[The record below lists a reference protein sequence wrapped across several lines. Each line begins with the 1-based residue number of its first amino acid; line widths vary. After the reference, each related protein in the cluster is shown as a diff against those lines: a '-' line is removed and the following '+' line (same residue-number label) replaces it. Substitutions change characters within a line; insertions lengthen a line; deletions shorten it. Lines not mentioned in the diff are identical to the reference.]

1 MGACRTSLTE
11 HPEPKGGQAL
21 PRANP
26 GRPHDLQVHTEPT
39 SEGIAKDATDPPG
52 PGERQLRKKI
62 HFPRPSNSPILFLLR
77 FSLLRSS
84 EEHISHA
91 YHLLTTR
98 LREEH
103 AEVRFSAFQI
113 VQELFSRSHPFRT
126 LIISNFQE
134 FLELTVGIDHEQPLP
149 PPKEVAQKLR
159 KAAIKSVQ
167 EWHEKYG
174 EAYKKLALGYHFLKR
189 NKKVDFQDVHARTVA
204 ERRREEEK
212 QKRLDNIYKEKAKRA
227 EKEME
232 EMSQEVADTLTEMEN
247 CFQLLMPDPFNFT
260 VNDTE
265 LEPNKK
271 MTANED
277 RPASPLPSWVEVNQ
291 SCFGCVDDE
300 QPCCSKDVLSVSQC
314 VSTDKTKELD
324 EKQEKPE
331 QKELDGGTCSEFQSG
346 TPLSDE
352 DYQTF
357 VRNHGLISHKY
368 TLDLEISTDIKVHEN
383 EDNTA
388 IINNVMDAHKLLRNK
403 FWPSVQSWIQLF
415 TRAGISDDRL
425 RCAIDLKNKLET
437 AMKKYK
443 EMNISFK
450 ARKREEM
457 KASDDD
463 DDEDEDEF
471 VEVPE
476 KEGYEPHIPDHLRK
490 EYGLEPQSPP
500 KAPVGKTSVGPAPQS
515 SRAQLKGNEDELDP
529 TCAAATLKLIR
540 DKLPKLPP
548 PHASGPAT
556 TEPAAS
562 EEPDSKRRKLEEER
576 AKAPL
581 MPFGL
586 DLHYWGQD
594 QPSAGKILKF
604 ASEHRFWAPREV
616 EEEVENKEITEMLK
630 TRYITFAGK
639 FEPVKH
645 KCRAPM
651 PDGSLCERQDRIKCP
666 FHGKIIPRDESGI
679 PVNAE
684 DRAREEKMRF
694 EKQAAQPEWRDP
706 EFMREVEAATGVD
719 LGSSKNNEKGGKK
732 KGKKKKYPN
741 LTDLKQQ
748 ANTSRSRL
756 EKKVFNK
763 GAMKRVVKAMNR
775 VDQRKHEKFA
785 NQFNYAL
792 N

>member
-1 MGACRTSLTE
+1 PRRL
-11 HPEPKGGQAL
+11 P
-21 PRANP
+21 PRA
-26 GRPHDLQVHTEPT
+26 
-39 SEGIAKDATDPPG
+39 
-52 PGERQLRKKI
+52 
-62 HFPRPSNSPILFLLR
+62 ILG
-77 FSLLRSS
+77 SS
-84 EEHISHA
+84 DEHISHA
-91 YHLLTTR
+91 YHLLMTR
-98 LREEH
+98 LNEDH
-103 AEVRFSAFQI
+103 AEMRFSAFQI
-113 VQELFSRSHPFRT
+113 MQELFTRSHQFRT

-149 PPKEVAQKLR
+149 PPKDVAQKLR

-167 EWHEKYG
+167 DWHEKYG
-174 EAYKKLALGYHFLKR
+174 EAYKKLSLGYHFLKQ

-212 QKRLDNIYKEKAKRA
+212 QKRLDNIYKEKAKKA

-232 EMSQEVADTLTEMEN
+232 EMSQEIANTLTEMEN
-247 CFQLLMPDPFNFT
+247 CFRLLMPDPFDFT
-260 VNDTE
+260 ANDTE
-265 LEPNKK
+265 LEPNKQ
-271 MTANED
+271 MSANED
-277 RPASPLPSWVEVNQ
+277 RPASPLSSRMEVNQ
-291 SCFGCVDDE
+291 SCFGCMDDE
-300 QPCCSKDVLSVSQC
+300 QPCCSKDVLPVSQC
-314 VSTDKTKELD
+314 
-324 EKQEKPE
+324 
-331 QKELDGGTCSEFQSG
+331 QKELDGRSCSEAQSNV
-346 TPLSDE
+346 PALNDD

-368 TLDLEISTDIKVHEN
+368 TLDLEISTEIKVHEN

-415 TRAGISDDRL
+415 TRAGIDDDRL

-443 EMNISFK
+443 EVNISFK
-450 ARKREEM
+450 AKQSKVM
-457 KASDDD
+457 KALDDD
-463 DDEDEDEF
+463 EDEDEDEF

-490 EYGLEPQSPP
+490 EYGEFTSMGT
-500 KAPVGKTSVGPAPQS
+500 APLS

-548 PHASGPAT
+548 PHARLSL
-556 TEPAAS
+556 
-562 EEPDSKRRKLEEER
+562 RKLEEER

-604 ASEHRFWAPREV
+604 TSEHRFWAPSEV

-645 KCRAPM
+645 KCRAPK

-679 PVNAE
+679 PINAE

-719 LGSSKNNEKGGKK
+719 LGSSKNNGKGGKK

-748 ANTSRSRL
+748 ADTSRSRL

>member
-1 MGACRTSLTE
+1 MEQRLAELVEELTTSG
-11 HPEPKGGQAL
+11 EPQL
-21 PRANP
+21 EP
-26 GRPHDLQVHTEPT
+26 GRMKEL
-39 SEGIAKDATDPPG
+39 
-52 PGERQLRKKI
+52 KKI
-62 HFPRPSNSPILFLLR
+62 CK
-77 FSLLRSS
+77 SS

-91 YHLLTTR
+91 YHLLLTR

-103 AEVRFSAFQI
+103 AEMRFSAFQV
-113 VQELFSRSHPFRT
+113 VQELFARSHHFRT
-126 LIISNFQE
+126 LLISNFQE

-159 KAAIKSVQ
+159 KAAIKAVQ
-167 EWHEKYG
+167 DWHEKYG
-174 EAYKKLALGYHFLKR
+174 EAYKQLSLGYHFLKQ

-212 QKRLDNIYKEKAKRA
+212 QKRLENIYKEKVKRT

-232 EMSQEVADTLTEMEN
+232 
-247 CFQLLMPDPFNFT
+247 
-260 VNDTE
+260 
-265 LEPNKK
+265 
-271 MTANED
+271 
-277 RPASPLPSWVEVNQ
+277 
-291 SCFGCVDDE
+291 
-300 QPCCSKDVLSVSQC
+300 
-314 VSTDKTKELD
+314 
-324 EKQEKPE
+324 
-331 QKELDGGTCSEFQSG
+331 
-346 TPLSDE
+346 
-352 DYQTF
+352 
-357 VRNHGLISHKY
+357 
-368 TLDLEISTDIKVHEN
+368 DIKVQEN

-388 IINNVMDAHKLLRNK
+388 IINSVMDAHKLLRNK
-403 FWPSVQSWIQLF
+403 FWPSVQSWIQLL
-415 TRAGISDDRL
+415 TRAGVNDDRL
-425 RCAIDLKNKLET
+425 RRAIELKNKMET
-437 AMKKYK
+437 AMRKYK
-443 EMNISFK
+443 EMDISFK
-450 ARKREEM
+450 ARKRKVM
-457 KASDDD
+457 KASDD

-500 KAPVGKTSVGPAPQS
+500 KAPVAKASTGAALQS
-515 SRAQLKGNEDELDP
+515 SHTRLKGNEDELDP
-529 TCAAATLKLIR
+529 TCAAATLKLLR
-540 DKLPKLPP
+540 DKLPKLPS
-548 PHASGPAT
+548 PHASESAT
-556 TEPAAS
+556 S
-562 EEPDSKRRKLEEER
+562 ETSNLEDPDSKRRKLEER

-586 DLHYWGQD
+586 DLHYWGED

-604 ASEHRFWAPREV
+604 TSEHRFWAPSEV

-651 PDGSLCERQDRIKCP
+651 PDGTLCERQDRIKCP
-666 FHGKIIPRDESGI
+666 FHGKIIPRDDSGI

-684 DRAREEKMRF
+684 DRAREEKMKF

-706 EFMREVEAATGVD
+706 MREIEAATGLD
-719 LGSSKNNEKGGKK
+719 LGSSKSNGKGQKK
-732 KGKKKKYPN
+732 KGKKQKYPN

-763 GAMKRVVKAMNR
+763 GAMKRVMKAMNR

>member
-1 MGACRTSLTE
+1 MAQRLAELVEELTTAG
-11 HPEPKGGQAL
+11 EPQL
-21 PRANP
+21 EP
-26 GRPHDLQVHTEPT
+26 GRLKE
-39 SEGIAKDATDPPG
+39 
-52 PGERQLRKKI
+52 LKKI
-62 HFPRPSNSPILFLLR
+62 CK
-77 FSLLRSS
+77 SS
-84 EEHISHA
+84 DDHIGHA
-91 YHLLTTR
+91 YHLLLTR
-98 LREEH
+98 LREPH
-103 AEVRFSAFQI
+103 AQVRLSAFQA
-113 VQELFSRSHPFRT
+113 VQELFARSHRFRT
-126 LIISNFQE
+126 LLVADFQE
-134 FLELTVGIDHEQPLP
+134 FLELAVGTEHRQPLP
-149 PPKEVAQKLR
+149 PPAEVAQKLR
-159 KAAIKSVQ
+159 KAAVRCVQ
-167 EWHEKYG
+167 DWHDKYG
-174 EAYKKLALGYHFLKR
+174 EAYKKLALGYHYLR
-189 NKKVDFQDVHARTVA
+189 QNKKVDFQDVRARTVA
-204 ERRREEEK
+204 ERQREEEK

-227 EKEME
+227 EKEMA
-232 EMSQEVADTLTEMEN
+232 EMSQEIAETLTEMEN
-247 CFQLLMPDPFNFT
+247 CFRLLMPDPFEFT
-260 VNDTE
+260 VNDTT
-265 LEPNKK
+265 LEPHKE

-277 RPASPLPSWVEVNQ
+277 SPAPSLSSQTEVTQ
-291 SCFGCVDDE
+291 SYVGCLDDE
-300 QPCCSKDVLSVSQC
+300 QPCCSKDILSASQG
-314 VSTDKTKELD
+314 VRTEKNEELGD
-324 EKQEKPE
+324 KQETPE
-331 QKELDGGTCSEFQSG
+331 QKELDGGTSSAAESG
-346 TPLSDE
+346 VLALHDD
-352 DYQTF
+352 DYETF

-368 TLDLEISTDIKVHEN
+368 TLDLEISTDLKVHEN

-388 IINNVMDAHKLLRNK
+388 VINNVVDAHKLLRNK
-403 FWPSVQSWIQLF
+403 FLPSVQSWIQLF
-415 TRAGISDDRL
+415 TRAGINDDRL

-437 AMKKYK
+437 ALKKYK
-443 EMNISFK
+443 EMNICFK
-450 ARKREEM
+450 ERNVCLFRIISVSSRGSAYCM
-457 KASDDD
+457 LDIFLYTTFIQSQPSSQSV
-463 DDEDEDEF
+463 F
-471 VEVPE
+471 P
-476 KEGYEPHIPDHLRK
+476 
-490 EYGLEPQSPP
+490 GLEPQSPP
-500 KAPVGKTSVGPAPQS
+500 KAPARKTPAGPAPAS
-515 SRAQLKGNEDELDP
+515 SGAQLKGNEDELDP

-540 DKLPKLPP
+540 DKLPKLTPP
-548 PHASGPAT
+548 DASESAS

-604 ASEHRFWAPREV
+604 TSEHRFWAPSEV
-616 EEEVENKEITEMLK
+616 EEEVENNEIAEMLK

-666 FHGKIIPRDESGI
+666 FHGKIIPRDDLGI

-719 LGSSKNNEKGGKK
+719 LGSSKNDGKGGKK
-732 KGKKKKYPN
+732 KGKRKKYPN

-763 GAMKRVVKAMNR
+763 GAVKRVVKAMNQM
-775 VDQRKHEKFA
+775 DQRKHEKFA

>member
-1 MGACRTSLTE
+1 MDQRLAELVEELTTSG
-11 HPEPKGGQAL
+11 EPQL
-21 PRANP
+21 EP
-26 GRPHDLQVHTEPT
+26 GRMKEL
-39 SEGIAKDATDPPG
+39 
-52 PGERQLRKKI
+52 KKI
-62 HFPRPSNSPILFLLR
+62 CK
-77 FSLLRSS
+77 SS
-84 EEHISHA
+84 EEHLSHA
-91 YHLLTTR
+91 YHLLRTR
-98 LREEH
+98 LSEEH
-103 AEVRFSAFQI
+103 AEMRFSAFQV
-113 VQELFSRSHPFRT
+113 VQELFSRSHRFRT
-126 LIISNFQE
+126 LLIANFQE

-149 PPKEVAQKLR
+149 PPREVAQKLR
-159 KAAIKSVQ
+159 KAAIGAVRD
-167 EWHEKYG
+167 WHQQYG
-174 EAYKKLALGYHFLKR
+174 EAYKQLALGYQYLRR
-189 NKKVDFQDVHARTVA
+189 NKKVDFQDVHARTMA

-212 QKRLDNIYKEKAKRA
+212 QKRLDNVYKEKAKKA
-227 EKEME
+227 EKEMA
-232 EMSQEVADTLTEMEN
+232 EMSQEVAETLTEMEN
-247 CFQLLMPDPFNFT
+247 CFQLLMPDPFDFT
-260 VNDTE
+260 VNDAQ
-265 LEPNKK
+265 LEPNKQ

-277 RPASPLPSWVEVNQ
+277 RSASPLSSYVE
-291 SCFGCVDDE
+291 CVDDE
-300 QPCCSKDVLSVSQC
+300 QPCCSKDIPPVSQC
-314 VSTDKTKELD
+314 VRTDKNEELD
-324 EKQEKPE
+324 DKQEKPE
-331 QKELDGGTCSEFQSG
+331 QKILDGETCSEVEPG
-346 TPLSDE
+346 LPALNDN
-352 DYQTF
+352 DYETF

-388 IINNVMDAHKLLRNK
+388 VINSVVDAHKLVRNK
-403 FWPSVQSWIQLF
+403 FLPSVQSWIQLF
-415 TRAGISDDRL
+415 TRAGINDDRL
-425 RCAIDLKNKLET
+425 RCAIDLKNKLEA

-450 ARKREEM
+450 ERKRKVM
-457 KASDDD
+457 KASDADD
-463 DDEDEDEF
+463 DDDDDEDEF

-500 KAPVGKTSVGPAPQS
+500 KAPAKKTPMGPAPLS
-515 SRAQLKGNEDELDP
+515 PCAWLKGNEDELDP
-529 TCAAATLKLIR
+529 TCAAATLRLIR
-540 DKLPKLPP
+540 DKLPKLTP
-548 PHASGPAT
+548 PHTSESAA
-556 TEPAAS
+556 TEPAALDES
-562 EEPDSKRRKLEEER
+562 DSKRRKLEEER

-604 ASEHRFWAPREV
+604 SSEHRFWAPCEV
-616 EEEVENKEITEMLK
+616 EEEVENKEIAEMLN

-666 FHGKIIPRDESGI
+666 FHGKIIPRDDCGI

-694 EKQAAQPEWRDP
+694 EKQATQPEWRDP

-719 LGSSKNNEKGGKK
+719 LGSSKNSGKGGKK
-732 KGKKKKYPN
+732 KGTKKKYPN

-763 GAMKRVVKAMNR
+763 GAVKRVVKAMNQM
-775 VDQRKHEKFA
+775 DQRKHEKFA

>member
-1 MGACRTSLTE
+1 
-11 HPEPKGGQAL
+11 
-21 PRANP
+21 
-26 GRPHDLQVHTEPT
+26 V
-39 SEGIAKDATDPPG
+39 
-52 PGERQLRKKI
+52 
-62 HFPRPSNSPILFLLR
+62 
-77 FSLLRSS
+77 LRSS
-84 EEHISHA
+84 EEHIGLA
-91 YHLLTTR
+91 YHLLVTR
-98 LREEH
+98 LQEEH
-103 AEVRFSAFQI
+103 AEMRFSAFQV
-113 VQELFSRSHPFRT
+113 VQELFARSHQFRT
-126 LIISNFQE
+126 LLIANFQE

-149 PPKEVAQKLR
+149 PPREVAQKLR
-159 KAAIKSVQ
+159 KAAIKAVQ
-167 EWHEKYG
+167 DWHEKYG
-174 EAYKKLALGYHFLKR
+174 EAYKQLSLGYHFLKR

-212 QKRLDNIYKEKAKRA
+212 QKRLENIYKEKVKRT

-232 EMSQEVADTLTEMEN
+232 EMSQEIADTLTEMEN
-247 CFQLLMPDPFNFT
+247 CFQLLMPDPFNFE
-260 VNDTE
+260 VNDIDPE
-265 LEPNKK
+265 LSKQTSAAE
-271 MTANED
+271 A
-277 RPASPLPSWVEVNQ
+277 RPASPLSSHGEVNP
-291 SCFGCVDDE
+291 SYLGCMDDE
-300 QPCCSKDVLSVSQC
+300 QPCCSKDIPPVSQS
-314 VSTDKTKELD
+314 VTADGDKEAD
-324 EKQEKPE
+324 ENPE
-331 QKELDGGTCSEFQSG
+331 QKELDGGTCSDVQCSG
-346 TPLSDE
+346 PALDDD

-368 TLDLEISTDIKVHEN
+368 TLDLEVSTADIKVQEN

-388 IINNVMDAHKLLRNK
+388 IINSVMDAHKLLKNK
-403 FWPSVQSWIQLF
+403 FWPSVQSWIQLL
-415 TRAGISDDRL
+415 TRAGIDDDRL
-425 RCAIDLKNKLET
+425 RCAIELKNKLET

-443 EMNISFK
+443 EINISFK
-450 ARKREEM
+450 ARKGKEM
-457 KASDDD
+457 KASDDDD

-500 KAPVGKTSVGPAPQS
+500 KAPVAKASTGVALLS
-515 SRAQLKGNEDELDP
+515 SRSQLQGNEDELDP
-529 TCAAATLKLIR
+529 TCAAATLKLLR
-540 DKLPKLPP
+540 DKLPKLPS
-548 PHASGPAT
+548 PHASESAT
-556 TEPAAS
+556 S
-562 EEPDSKRRKLEEER
+562 ETANSEDSESKRRKLEER

-586 DLHYWGQD
+586 DLHYWGED

-604 ASEHRFWAPREV
+604 TSEHRFWAPSEV

-639 FEPVKH
+639 FEPVQH

-651 PDGSLCERQDRIKCP
+651 PGGTLCERQDRIKCP
-666 FHGKIIPRDESGI
+666 FHGKIIPRDDSGI

-684 DRAREEKMRF
+684 DRAREEKMKF

-706 EFMREVEAATGVD
+706 EFMREVEAATGLD
-719 LGSSKNNEKGGKK
+719 LGSSKSNGKGQKK
-732 KGKKKKYPN
+732 KGKKQKYPN

-763 GAMKRVVKAMNR
+763 GAMKRIMKAMNR
-775 VDQRKHEKFA
+775 VDQKKHEKFA

>member
-1 MGACRTSLTE
+1 MDQRLAELVEELTTSGESQLE
-11 HPEPKGGQAL
+11 S
-21 PRANP
+21 
-26 GRPHDLQVHTEPT
+26 GRMKEL
-39 SEGIAKDATDPPG
+39 
-52 PGERQLRKKI
+52 KKI
-62 HFPRPSNSPILFLLR
+62 CK
-77 FSLLRSS
+77 SS

-91 YHLLTTR
+91 YHLLMTR
-98 LREEH
+98 LNEEH
-103 AEVRFSAFQI
+103 AEMRFSAFQI
-113 VQELFSRSHPFRT
+113 VQELFTRSHQFRT
-126 LIISNFQE
+126 LIISSFQE
-134 FLELTVGIDHEQPLP
+134 FLELTLGIDHEQPLP

-159 KAAIKSVQ
+159 KAAIKAVQ
-167 EWHEKYG
+167 DWHEKYG
-174 EAYKKLALGYHFLKR
+174 EAYKKLSLGYHFLKQ
-189 NKKVDFQDVHARTVA
+189 NKKVDFQDVHARTMA

-212 QKRLDNIYKEKAKRA
+212 KKRLDNIYKEKAKRA

-232 EMSQEVADTLTEMEN
+232 EMSQEIASTLTEMEN
-247 CFQLLMPDPFNFT
+247 CFQLLMPDPFDFSG
-260 VNDTE
+260 NDTE
-265 LEPNKK
+265 LELNKQ
-271 MTANED
+271 TAANED
-277 RPASPLPSWVEVNQ
+277 RPGSPLSSQMEANQ
-291 SCFGCVDDE
+291 SWFGHMDDE
-300 QPCCSKDVLSVSQC
+300 QPCCSKDIVSVSQY
-314 VSTDKTKELD
+314 VGTERNKELD
-324 EKQEKPE
+324 EKEDTPE
-331 QKELDGGTCSEFQSG
+331 QKELDGGTCLEVQSDV
-346 TPLSDE
+346 PALNED
-352 DYQTF
+352 DYQIF
-357 VRNHGLISHKY
+357 VRSHGLVSHKY
-368 TLDLEISTDIKVHEN
+368 TLDLEISTDIKVQEN

-388 IINNVMDAHKLLRNK
+388 IINNVTDAHRLLRNK

-415 TRAGISDDRL
+415 TRAGINDDRL
-425 RCAIDLKNKLET
+425 RSAIDLKNKLET

-443 EMNISFK
+443 QMNISFK
-450 ARKREEM
+450 ERKRKVM
-457 KASDDD
+457 KALDD
-463 DDEDEDEF
+463 DDEEEDEDDF

-490 EYGLEPQSPP
+490 EYGLEPLSPS
-500 KAPVGKTSVGPAPQS
+500 KAPEMKTPRPTPLS
-515 SRAQLKGNEDELDP
+515 SCTQLEGNEDELDP

-540 DKLPKLPP
+540 DKLPKLPSP
-548 PHASGPAT
+548 CASGSSTA
-556 TEPAAS
+556 EPAAL

-576 AKAPL
+576 AKAPF

-594 QPSAGKILKF
+594 QPSAGKIIKSP
-604 ASEHRFWAPREV
+604 SEHRFWAPCQV
-616 EEEVENKEITEMLK
+616 EEEVENQEITEMLK

-666 FHGKIIPRDESGI
+666 FHGKIIPRDECGI
-679 PVNAE
+679 PVHPE

-706 EFMREVEAATGVD
+706 EFMREIEAATGID
-719 LGSSKNNEKGGKK
+719 LGSSKNNRKGEKK
-732 KGKKKKYPN
+732 KGKKTKYPN

-756 EKKVFNK
+756 EKKVFDK

>member
-1 MGACRTSLTE
+1 MDQRLVELVEELTTSG
-11 HPEPKGGQAL
+11 EPRL
-21 PRANP
+21 EP
-26 GRPHDLQVHTEPT
+26 GRMKEL
-39 SEGIAKDATDPPG
+39 
-52 PGERQLRKKI
+52 KKI
-62 HFPRPSNSPILFLLR
+62 CK
-77 FSLLRSS
+77 SS

-91 YHLLTTR
+91 YHLLLTR
-98 LREEH
+98 LQEEH
-103 AEVRFSAFQI
+103 AEMRFSAFQV
-113 VQELFSRSHPFRT
+113 VQELFARSHQFRT
-126 LIISNFQE
+126 LLISNFQE
-134 FLELTVGIDHEQPLP
+134 FLELTVGIDHDQPLP

-159 KAAIKSVQ
+159 KAAIKAVQ
-167 EWHEKYG
+167 DWHEKYG
-174 EAYKKLALGYHFLKR
+174 EAYKQLSLGYHFLKQ

-212 QKRLDNIYKEKAKRA
+212 QKRLENIYKEKVKRT

-232 EMSQEVADTLTEMEN
+232 EMSQEIADTLTEMEN
-247 CFQLLMPDPFNFT
+247 CFQLLMPDPFNFA
-260 VNDTE
+260 VNNVEPE
-265 LEPNKK
+265 LSEQ
-271 MTANED
+271 MSANEAG
-277 RPASPLPSWVEVNQ
+277 PASPLPSQGEVYP
-291 SCFGCVDDE
+291 SSLGCMDDE
-300 QPCCSKDVLSVSQC
+300 QPCCSKDILPVSQC
-314 VSTDKTKELD
+314 VTPDRNKD
-324 EKQEKPE
+324 VHEKPE
-331 QKELDGGTCSEFQSG
+331 QKELDGGTCSDVQSSG
-346 TPLSDE
+346 PALDDD

-368 TLDLEISTDIKVHEN
+368 TLDLEISTDIKVQEN

-388 IINNVMDAHKLLRNK
+388 IINSVMDAHKLLRNK
-403 FWPSVQSWIQLF
+403 FWPSVQSWIQLL
-415 TRAGISDDRL
+415 TRAGINDNRL
-425 RCAIDLKNKLET
+425 RCAIELKNKLET

-450 ARKREEM
+450 ARKGKMM
-457 KASDDD
+457 KASDDDD

-490 EYGLEPQSPP
+490 EYGLEPKSPP
-500 KAPVGKTSVGPAPQS
+500 KALVAKASTGAAPLS
-515 SRAQLKGNEDELDP
+515 SHTQLKGNEDELDP

-548 PHASGPAT
+548 PHASESAT
-556 TEPAAS
+556 TATADVEDL
-562 EEPDSKRRKLEEER
+562 DSKRRKLEER

-586 DLHYWGQD
+586 DLHYWGED

-604 ASEHRFWAPREV
+604 TSEHRFWAPCEV

-666 FHGKIIPRDESGI
+666 FHGKIIPRDDSGI

-684 DRAREEKMRF
+684 DRAREEKIKF

-706 EFMREVEAATGVD
+706 EFMREVEAATGLD
-719 LGSSKNNEKGGKK
+719 LGSSKSNGKGQKK
-732 KGKKKKYPN
+732 KGKKQKYPN

>member
-1 MGACRTSLTE
+1 MDQRLAELVEELTTSG
-11 HPEPKGGQAL
+11 EPRL
-21 PRANP
+21 EP
-26 GRPHDLQVHTEPT
+26 GRMKEL
-39 SEGIAKDATDPPG
+39 
-52 PGERQLRKKI
+52 KKI
-62 HFPRPSNSPILFLLR
+62 CKC
-77 FSLLRSS
+77 S

-91 YHLLTTR
+91 YHLLLTR
-98 LREEH
+98 LNEEH
-103 AEVRFSAFQI
+103 AEMRFSAFQI
-113 VQELFSRSHPFRT
+113 VQELFPRSHQFRT
-126 LIISNFQE
+126 LVISNFQE

-174 EAYKKLALGYHFLKR
+174 EAYKQLSLGYHFLKQ
-189 NKKVDFQDVHARTVA
+189 NKKVDFQDVHARTMA

-232 EMSQEVADTLTEMEN
+232 EMSQDIADTLTEMEN
-247 CFQLLMPDPFNFT
+247 CFQLLMPGLFDFT

-265 LEPNKK
+265 LEPNEQ
-271 MTANED
+271 MSA
-277 RPASPLPSWVEVNQ
+277 APSSSQVEAHQ
-291 SCFGCVDDE
+291 PCFGCVDDE

-314 VSTDKTKELD
+314 VRTDENKDLD
-324 EKQEKPE
+324 EKQETPE
-331 QKELDGGTCSEFQSG
+331 QKKSDGETCSEVQSG
-346 TPLSDE
+346 VPAPIDD

-368 TLDLEISTDIKVHEN
+368 TLDLEISTDIKVDEN

-388 IINNVMDAHKLLRNK
+388 IINNVTDAHKLLRNK

-415 TRAGISDDRL
+415 TRAGINDDRL

-443 EMNISFK
+443 DMNISFK
-450 ARKREEM
+450 ARKRKVM
-457 KASDDD
+457 KASDDDD

-490 EYGLEPQSPP
+490 EYGLEPRAPP
-500 KAPVGKTSVGPAPQS
+500 KTPVGKTSTGAAPLS
-515 SRAQLKGNEDELDP
+515 SRARLKGNEDELDP

-540 DKLPKLPP
+540 DKLPKLSP
-548 PHASGPAT
+548 PHASDSSAM
-556 TEPAAS
+556 EPAAV
-562 EEPDSKRRKLEEER
+562 EEPDNKRRKLEEER

-604 ASEHRFWAPREV
+604 TSEHRFWAPSEV

-651 PDGSLCERQDRIKCP
+651 PNGSLCERQDRVKCP
-666 FHGKIIPRDESGI
+666 FHGKIIPRDEAGI
-679 PVNAE
+679 PLNAE

-763 GAMKRVVKAMNR
+763 GAMKRVVNAMNR

>member
-1 MGACRTSLTE
+1 MEQRLAELVEELTTSG
-11 HPEPKGGQAL
+11 EPQL
-21 PRANP
+21 EP
-26 GRPHDLQVHTEPT
+26 GRMKEL
-39 SEGIAKDATDPPG
+39 
-52 PGERQLRKKI
+52 KKI
-62 HFPRPSNSPILFLLR
+62 CK
-77 FSLLRSS
+77 SS
-84 EEHISHA
+84 EEHIGHA
-91 YHLLTTR
+91 FHLLLTR

-103 AEVRFSAFQI
+103 AEMRFSALQV
-113 VQELFSRSHPFRT
+113 VQELFARSHRFRT
-126 LIISNFQE
+126 LLISAFQE
-134 FLELTVGIDHEQPLP
+134 FLQLTVGIDHEQPLP

-159 KAAIKSVQ
+159 KAAIKAVQ

-174 EAYKKLALGYHFLKR
+174 QAYKQLSLGYHFLKQ

-212 QKRLDNIYKEKAKRA
+212 QKRLENIYKEKVKRT

-232 EMSQEVADTLTEMEN
+232 EMSQEIADTLTEMEN
-247 CFQLLMPDPFNFT
+247 CFQLLMPDPFNFG
-260 VNDTE
+260 VNDIDPE
-265 LEPNKK
+265 LSKR
-271 MTANED
+271 TSANEAG
-277 RPASPLPSWVEVNQ
+277 PASPLSSQGEVNP
-291 SCFGCVDDE
+291 SCLGCMDDE
-300 QPCCSKDVLSVSQC
+300 QPCCSKDILPVSQC
-314 VSTDKTKELD
+314 VATDGNKEVA
-324 EKQEKPE
+324 EKPE
-331 QKELDGGTCSEFQSG
+331 QRELDGGTCSDIEYSG
-346 TPLSDE
+346 PALDDD
-352 DYQTF
+352 DYQAF

-368 TLDLEISTDIKVHEN
+368 TLDLEVSTADIKVQEN

-388 IINNVMDAHKLLRNK
+388 IINSVMDAHKLLRNK
-403 FWPSVQSWIQLF
+403 FWPSVQSWIQLL
-415 TRAGISDDRL
+415 TRAGVNDDRL
-425 RCAIDLKNKLET
+425 RCAIELKNKLET
-437 AMKKYK
+437 AMRKYK
-443 EMNISFK
+443 EMNISSK
-450 ARKREEM
+450 ARKVM
-457 KASDDD
+457 KASDDDD

-500 KAPVGKTSVGPAPQS
+500 KAPVAKASTGAAPLGS
-515 SRAQLKGNEDELDP
+515 HTQLKGNEDELDP
-529 TCAAATLKLIR
+529 TCAAATLKLLR
-540 DKLPKLPP
+540 DKLPKLPS
-548 PHASGPAT
+548 PHASESAT
-556 TEPAAS
+556 S
-562 EEPDSKRRKLEEER
+562 ETANLEDPESKRRKLEER

-586 DLHYWGQD
+586 DLHYWGED

-604 ASEHRFWAPREV
+604 TSEHRFWAPSEV

-651 PDGSLCERQDRIKCP
+651 PGGTLCERQDRIKCP
-666 FHGKIIPRDESGI
+666 FHGKIIPRDDSGI
-679 PVNAE
+679 PINAE
-684 DRAREEKMRF
+684 DRAREEKVKF

-706 EFMREVEAATGVD
+706 EFMREVEAATGLD
-719 LGSSKNNEKGGKK
+719 LGSSKCNGKGQKK
-732 KGKKKKYPN
+732 KGKKQKYPN

-775 VDQRKHEKFA
+775 MDQRKHEKFA

>member
-1 MGACRTSLTE
+1 M
-11 HPEPKGGQAL
+11 
-21 PRANP
+21 
-26 GRPHDLQVHTEPT
+26 
-39 SEGIAKDATDPPG
+39 
-52 PGERQLRKKI
+52 
-62 HFPRPSNSPILFLLR
+62 F
-77 FSLLRSS
+77 
-84 EEHISHA
+84 
-91 YHLLTTR
+91 
-98 LREEH
+98 
-103 AEVRFSAFQI
+103 
-113 VQELFSRSHPFRT
+113 
-126 LIISNFQE
+126 
-134 FLELTVGIDHEQPLP
+134 
-149 PPKEVAQKLR
+149 
-159 KAAIKSVQ
+159 
-167 EWHEKYG
+167 
-174 EAYKKLALGYHFLKR
+174 
-189 NKKVDFQDVHARTVA
+189 KVDFQDVHARTVA

-212 QKRLDNIYKEKAKRA
+212 QKRLENIYKEKVKRT

-232 EMSQEVADTLTEMEN
+232 EMSQEIADTLTEMEN
-247 CFQLLMPDPFNFT
+247 CFQLLMPDPFNFGM
-260 VNDTE
+260 NDIDPE
-265 LEPNKK
+265 LSKQ
-271 MTANED
+271 TSANEAG
-277 RPASPLPSWVEVNQ
+277 PASPLSSQGEVNP
-291 SCFGCVDDE
+291 SYLGCMDDE
-300 QPCCSKDVLSVSQC
+300 QPCCSKDILPVSQC
-314 VSTDKTKELD
+314 VTPDGTKEID
-324 EKQEKPE
+324 EKPE
-331 QKELDGGTCSEFQSG
+331 QKELDGGTCSDIQHSG
-346 TPLSDE
+346 PPFDDDDDE
-352 DYQTF
+352 YQTF

-368 TLDLEISTDIKVHEN
+368 TLDLEISTDIKVQEN
-383 EDNTA
+383 DDNTA
-388 IINNVMDAHKLLRNK
+388 IINSVMDAHKLLRNK
-403 FWPSVQSWIQLF
+403 FWPSVQSWIQLL
-415 TRAGISDDRL
+415 TRAGINDDRL
-425 RCAIDLKNKLET
+425 RCAIELKNNLET

-450 ARKREEM
+450 ARKRKVM
-457 KASDDD
+457 KASDDDD

-500 KAPVGKTSVGPAPQS
+500 QGPVVKVSSGAALPS
-515 SRAQLKGNEDELDP
+515 SRTQLKGNEDELDP

-540 DKLPKLPP
+540 DKLPRLPSP
-548 PHASGPAT
+548 R
-556 TEPAAS
+556 AS
-562 EEPDSKRRKLEEER
+562 ESATSETENLEDPDSKRRKLEER

-586 DLHYWGQD
+586 DLHYWGED

-604 ASEHRFWAPREV
+604 TSEHRFWAPSEV

-651 PDGSLCERQDRIKCP
+651 PGGTLCERQDRIKCP
-666 FHGKIIPRDESGI
+666 FHGKIIPRDDSGI

-684 DRAREEKMRF
+684 DRAREEKMKF
-694 EKQAAQPEWRDP
+694 EKQMAQPGPSFLWFELFILEWRDP
-706 EFMREVEAATGVD
+706 EFMREVEAATGLD
-719 LGSSKNNEKGGKK
+719 LGSSKSNGKGQKK
-732 KGKKKKYPN
+732 KGKKQKYPN

>member
-1 MGACRTSLTE
+1 MAQRLAELVEELTTAG
-11 HPEPKGGQAL
+11 EPQL
-21 PRANP
+21 EP
-26 GRPHDLQVHTEPT
+26 GRLKE
-39 SEGIAKDATDPPG
+39 
-52 PGERQLRKKI
+52 LKKI
-62 HFPRPSNSPILFLLR
+62 CK
-77 FSLLRSS
+77 SS
-84 EEHISHA
+84 DDHIGHA
-91 YHLLTTR
+91 YHLLLTR
-98 LREEH
+98 LREPH
-103 AEVRFSAFQI
+103 AQVRLSAFQALR
-113 VQELFSRSHPFRT
+113 ELFARSHRFRT
-126 LIISNFQE
+126 LLIADFQE
-134 FLELTVGIDHEQPLP
+134 FLELVVGTEHRQPLP
-149 PPKEVAQKLR
+149 PPAEVAQKLR
-159 KAAIKSVQ
+159 KAALHCVQ
-167 EWHEKYG
+167 DWHDKYG
-174 EAYKKLALGYHFLKR
+174 EAYKKLALGYHYLR
-189 NKKVDFQDVHARTVA
+189 QNKKVDFQDVHARTVA
-204 ERRREEEK
+204 ERQREEEK

-227 EKEME
+227 EKEMA
-232 EMSQEVADTLTEMEN
+232 EMSQEIAETLTEMEN
-247 CFQLLMPDPFNFT
+247 CFRLLLPDPFEFT
-260 VNDTE
+260 VNDTTP
-265 LEPNKK
+265 EPHKE

-277 RPASPLPSWVEVNQ
+277 SPAPALASQTDVTQ
-291 SCFGCVDDE
+291 SYVGFVDDE
-300 QPCCSKDVLSVSQC
+300 QPCCSKDILSASQG
-314 VSTDKTKELD
+314 VRTEKNEDLD
-324 EKQEKPE
+324 DKQETPE
-331 QKELDGGTCSEFQSG
+331 QKELDGGTFLGDESG
-346 TPLSDE
+346 ALAFHDD
-352 DYQTF
+352 DYETF

-368 TLDLEISTDIKVHEN
+368 TLDLEISTDLKVHEN

-388 IINNVMDAHKLLRNK
+388 VINNVVDAHKLLRNK
-403 FWPSVQSWIQLF
+403 FLPSVQSWIQLF
-415 TRAGISDDRL
+415 TRAGINDDRL

-443 EMNISFK
+443 EMNICFK
-450 ARKREEM
+450 ERKVM

-463 DDEDEDEF
+463 DDDDEDEF

-500 KAPVGKTSVGPAPQS
+500 KAPARKTPAGPAPAS

-540 DKLPKLPP
+540 DKLPKLTP
-548 PHASGPAT
+548 PHASESAS

-604 ASEHRFWAPREV
+604 SSEHRFWAPSEV
-616 EEEVENKEITEMLK
+616 EEEVENNEIAEMLK

-651 PDGSLCERQDRIKCP
+651 PNGSLCERQDRIKCP
-666 FHGKIIPRDESGI
+666 FHGKIIPRDERGI

-684 DRAREEKMRF
+684 DRDREEKMRF

-719 LGSSKNNEKGGKK
+719 LGSSKNDGKGGKK
-732 KGKKKKYPN
+732 KGKRKKYPN

-763 GAMKRVVKAMNR
+763 GAVKRVVKAMNQM
-775 VDQRKHEKFA
+775 DQRKHEKFA

>member
-1 MGACRTSLTE
+1 MDQRLTE
-11 HPEPKGGQAL
+11 LVEELTTSGEPRL
-21 PRANP
+21 EP
-26 GRPHDLQVHTEPT
+26 GRMKEL
-39 SEGIAKDATDPPG
+39 
-52 PGERQLRKKI
+52 KKI
-62 HFPRPSNSPILFLLR
+62 CK
-77 FSLLRSS
+77 SS
-84 EEHISHA
+84 EEHISLA
-91 YHLLTTR
+91 YHLLVTR
-98 LREEH
+98 LQEEH
-103 AEVRFSAFQI
+103 AEMRFSAFQV
-113 VQELFSRSHPFRT
+113 VQELFARSHHFRT
-126 LIISNFQE
+126 LLIANFQE

-159 KAAIKSVQ
+159 KAAIKAVQ
-167 EWHEKYG
+167 DWHEKYG
-174 EAYKKLALGYHFLKR
+174 EAYKQLSLGYHFLKQ

-212 QKRLDNIYKEKAKRA
+212 QKRLENIYKEKVKRT

-232 EMSQEVADTLTEMEN
+232 EMSQEIADTLTEMEN
-247 CFQLLMPDPFNFT
+247 CFQLLMPDPFNFGL
-260 VNDTE
+260 NDIDLE
-265 LEPNKK
+265 LSKQTSAKE
-271 MTANED
+271 AG
-277 RPASPLPSWVEVNQ
+277 PASSLSSQGEVNP
-291 SCFGCVDDE
+291 SSLGCMDDE
-300 QPCCSKDVLSVSQC
+300 QPCCSKDIPPVSQC
-314 VSTDKTKELD
+314 VTAHGN
-324 EKQEKPE
+324 KQVDEKPE
-331 QKELDGGTCSEFQSG
+331 QKEVDGGTCSDVQYS
-346 TPLSDE
+346 
-352 DYQTF
+352 
-357 VRNHGLISHKY
+357 
-368 TLDLEISTDIKVHEN
+368 DIKVQEN

-388 IINNVMDAHKLLRNK
+388 IINSVMDAHKLLRNK
-403 FWPSVQSWIQLF
+403 FWPSVQSWIQLL
-415 TRAGISDDRL
+415 TRAGVNDDRL
-425 RCAIDLKNKLET
+425 RCAIELKNKLET

-450 ARKREEM
+450 ARKRKVDE
-457 KASDDD
+457 
-463 DDEDEDEF
+463 DEDEDEF

-490 EYGLEPQSPP
+490 EYGLEPRSPP
-500 KAPVGKTSVGPAPQS
+500 KAPVAKASTGAAPLS
-515 SRAQLKGNEDELDP
+515 SRTQLKGNEDELDP

-540 DKLPKLPP
+540 DKLPKLPSP
-548 PHASGPAT
+548 RARS
-556 TEPAAS
+556 S
-562 EEPDSKRRKLEEER
+562 LRKLEER

-586 DLHYWGQD
+586 DLHYWGED

-604 ASEHRFWAPREV
+604 TSEHRFWAPSEV

-651 PDGSLCERQDRIKCP
+651 PGGTLCERQDRIKCP
-666 FHGKIIPRDESGI
+666 FHGKIIPRDDSGI

-684 DRAREEKMRF
+684 DRAREEKMKF

-706 EFMREVEAATGVD
+706 EFMREVEAATGLD
-719 LGSSKNNEKGGKK
+719 LGSSKSNGKGQKK
-732 KGKKKKYPN
+732 KGKKQKYPN

-763 GAMKRVVKAMNR
+763 GAMKRVMKAMNR

>member
-1 MGACRTSLTE
+1 MDQRLAELVEELTTSG
-11 HPEPKGGQAL
+11 EPRL
-21 PRANP
+21 EP
-26 GRPHDLQVHTEPT
+26 GRMKEL
-39 SEGIAKDATDPPG
+39 
-52 PGERQLRKKI
+52 KKI
-62 HFPRPSNSPILFLLR
+62 CK
-77 FSLLRSS
+77 SS
-84 EEHISHA
+84 EEHISLA
-91 YHLLTTR
+91 YHLLVTR
-98 LREEH
+98 LQEEH
-103 AEVRFSAFQI
+103 AEMRFSAFQV
-113 VQELFSRSHPFRT
+113 VQELFARSHQFRT
-126 LIISNFQE
+126 LLIANFQE

-159 KAAIKSVQ
+159 KAAIRAVQ
-167 EWHEKYG
+167 DWHEKYG
-174 EAYKKLALGYHFLKR
+174 EAYKQLSLGYHFLKQ

-212 QKRLDNIYKEKAKRA
+212 QKRLENIYKEKVKRT

-232 EMSQEVADTLTEMEN
+232 EMSQEIADTLTEMEN
-247 CFQLLMPDPFNFT
+247 CFQLLMPDPFNFG
-260 VNDTE
+260 VNDIDLE
-265 LEPNKK
+265 LRKP
-271 MTANED
+271 TSANEAT
-277 RPASPLPSWVEVNQ
+277 PASSLSSRVEVNP
-291 SCFGCVDDE
+291 SYLGCMDDE
-300 QPCCSKDVLSVSQC
+300 QPCCSKDIPPVSQC
-314 VSTDKTKELD
+314 VTSDRSKEGD
-324 EKQEKPE
+324 EKPE
-331 QKELDGGTCSEFQSG
+331 QKELDGDTCSDIQYSG
-346 TPLSDE
+346 PALDDD
-352 DYQTF
+352 DYHTF

-368 TLDLEISTDIKVHEN
+368 TLDLEVSTDIKVQEN

-388 IINNVMDAHKLLRNK
+388 IINSVMDAHKLLRNK
-403 FWPSVQSWIQLF
+403 FWPSVQSWIQLL
-415 TRAGISDDRL
+415 TRAGINDDRL
-425 RCAIDLKNKLET
+425 RCAIEVKNKLET

-450 ARKREEM
+450 ARKRKVM
-457 KASDDD
+457 KASDDDDD

-490 EYGLEPQSPP
+490 EYGLEPKSPP
-500 KAPVGKTSVGPAPQS
+500 KAPVAKASTGAAPLS
-515 SRAQLKGNEDELDP
+515 SRTQLKGNEDELDP

-540 DKLPKLPP
+540 DKLPKLPSP
-548 PHASGPAT
+548 R
-556 TEPAAS
+556 AS
-562 EEPDSKRRKLEEER
+562 ESATSETENLEDSDSKRRKLEER

-586 DLHYWGQD
+586 DLHYWGED
-594 QPSAGKILKF
+594 QPGAGKILKF
-604 ASEHRFWAPREV
+604 TSEHRFWAPSEV

-651 PDGSLCERQDRIKCP
+651 PGGTLCERQDRIKCP
-666 FHGKIIPRDESGI
+666 FHGKIIPRDDSGI
-679 PVNAE
+679 PLNAE
-684 DRAREEKMRF
+684 DRAREEKMKF

-706 EFMREVEAATGVD
+706 EFMREVEAATGLD
-719 LGSSKNNEKGGKK
+719 LGSSKSNGKGQKN
-732 KGKKKKYPN
+732 KGKKQKYPN

-763 GAMKRVVKAMNR
+763 GAMKRVMKAMNR

>member
-1 MGACRTSLTE
+1 MDQRLAELVEELTTSG
-11 HPEPKGGQAL
+11 EPRL
-21 PRANP
+21 EP
-26 GRPHDLQVHTEPT
+26 GRMKEL
-39 SEGIAKDATDPPG
+39 
-52 PGERQLRKKI
+52 KKI
-62 HFPRPSNSPILFLLR
+62 CK
-77 FSLLRSS
+77 SS
-84 EEHISHA
+84 EEHINHA
-91 YHLLTTR
+91 FHLLLTR
-98 LREEH
+98 LQEEH
-103 AEVRFSAFQI
+103 AEMRFSAFQV
-113 VQELFSRSHPFRT
+113 VQELFARSHQFRT
-126 LIISNFQE
+126 LLIANFQE

-159 KAAIKSVQ
+159 KSAIKAVQ
-167 EWHEKYG
+167 DWHERYG
-174 EAYKKLALGYHFLKR
+174 EAYKQLSLGYHFLKR

-204 ERRREEEK
+204 ERRREEER
-212 QKRLDNIYKEKAKRA
+212 QKRLDNIYKEKVKRT

-232 EMSQEVADTLTEMEN
+232 EMSQEIADTLTEMEN
-247 CFQLLMPDPFNFT
+247 CFQLLMPDPFNFS

-265 LEPNKK
+265 VEPNKQ
-271 MTANED
+271 MC
-277 RPASPLPSWVEVNQ
+277 ASPSSPQVEVGQ
-291 SCFGCVDDE
+291 SCFGYLDDE
-300 QPCCSKDVLSVSQC
+300 QPCCSKDILPDAQRVR
-314 VSTDKTKELD
+314 TDGNKESD

-331 QKELDGGTCSEFQSG
+331 QKELDGATCSEVQS
-346 TPLSDE
+346 SDPALDDDDDD

-357 VRNHGLISHKY
+357 VRSHGLISHKY
-368 TLDLEISTDIKVHEN
+368 TLDLEISTADIKVQEN

-388 IINNVMDAHKLLRNK
+388 IINSVMDAHKLLRNK
-403 FWPSVQSWIQLF
+403 FWPSVQSWIQLL
-415 TRAGISDDRL
+415 TRAGINDDRL
-425 RCAIDLKNKLET
+425 RCAIELKNKMET

-450 ARKREEM
+450 ARKRKVM

-463 DDEDEDEF
+463 DDDDEEDEDDF

-476 KEGYEPHIPDHLRK
+476 KEGYEPHIPDHLRE

-500 KAPVGKTSVGPAPQS
+500 KAPVWKASAGPAPPS
-515 SRAQLKGNEDELDP
+515 SHTQLKGNEDELDP

-548 PHASGPAT
+548 PHTSESAT
-556 TEPAAS
+556 PEAAAM
-562 EEPDSKRRKLEEER
+562 EDRDGKRRKEEER

-586 DLHYWGQD
+586 DLHYWGED
-594 QPSAGKILKF
+594 QPNAGKILKF
-604 ASEHRFWAPREV
+604 TSEHRFWAPSEV

-666 FHGKIIPRDESGI
+666 FHGKIIPRDDSGI

-706 EFMREVEAATGVD
+706 EFMREVEAATGLD
-719 LGSSKNNEKGGKK
+719 LGSSKNSGKGQKK
-732 KGKKKKYPN
+732 QGKKKKYPN

>member
-1 MGACRTSLTE
+1 MDLRLAELVEELTTSG
-11 HPEPKGGQAL
+11 EPRL
-21 PRANP
+21 EP
-26 GRPHDLQVHTEPT
+26 GRMKEL
-39 SEGIAKDATDPPG
+39 
-52 PGERQLRKKI
+52 KKI
-62 HFPRPSNSPILFLLR
+62 C
-77 FSLLRSS
+77 RSS
-84 EEHISHA
+84 DEHISHA
-91 YHLLTTR
+91 YHLLLTR

-103 AEVRFSAFQI
+103 AEMRFSAFQI
-113 VQELFSRSHPFRT
+113 VQELFSRSHQFRT
-126 LIISNFQE
+126 LLISNFQD

-159 KAAIKSVQ
+159 KEAIKSVQ

-174 EAYKKLALGYHFLKR
+174 EAYKKLALGYHFLKQ
-189 NKKVDFQDVHARTVA
+189 NKKVDFEDVHARTMA

-212 QKRLDNIYKEKAKRA
+212 QKRLDNVYKEKAKRA

-232 EMSQEVADTLTEMEN
+232 EMSEEIADTLTEMES
-247 CFQLLMPDPFNFT
+247 CFRLLLPDPFDFT
-260 VNDTE
+260 VHDTE
-265 LEPNKK
+265 LEPDKQ
-271 MTANED
+271 MSANED
-277 RPASPLPSWVEVNQ
+277 RPASPWSSQMEVNQ
-291 SCFGCVDDE
+291 SYLECMDDE
-300 QPCCSKDVLSVSQC
+300 QPCCSKDILSQC
-314 VSTDKTKELD
+314 VRTDKELD
-324 EKQEKPE
+324 EKQKKPE
-331 QKELDGGTCSEFQSG
+331 QEDLDGGTCSEVQSG
-346 TPLSDE
+346 VLALDDDD
-352 DYQTF
+352 DYETF

-368 TLDLEISTDIKVHEN
+368 TLDIEISTDIKVREN

-388 IINNVMDAHKLLRNK
+388 IINNVMDAHRLLRNK

-415 TRAGISDDRL
+415 TKAGINDDRL
-425 RCAIDLKNKLET
+425 RCAIDLKNKMET

-443 EMNISFK
+443 EMNILFK
-450 ARKREEM
+450 ARKRKVM

-463 DDEDEDEF
+463 DGDDEDEDEF

-500 KAPVGKTSVGPAPQS
+500 KGLVGTSTGPAPLS

-540 DKLPKLPP
+540 DKLPKLPS
-548 PHASGPAT
+548 PHASDSTT
-556 TEPAAS
+556 TEPACL
-562 EEPDSKRRKLEEER
+562 EEPDSKRKKLEEER

-604 ASEHRFWAPREV
+604 ASEHRFWAPSEV
-616 EEEVENKEITEMLK
+616 EEEVENKEISEMLK

-645 KCRAPM
+645 KCRARM
-651 PDGSLCERQDRIKCP
+651 PDGRLCERQDRIKCP

-679 PVNAE
+679 PINAE

-706 EFMREVEAATGVD
+706 EFMREIEAATGVD
-719 LGSSKNNEKGGKK
+719 LGSSKINGKDGKK

-763 GAMKRVVKAMNR
+763 GAMKRVMNAMNR

>member
-1 MGACRTSLTE
+1 MDQRLAELVEELTTSGEQQLE
-11 HPEPKGGQAL
+11 
-21 PRANP
+21 P
-26 GRPHDLQVHTEPT
+26 GRMREL
-39 SEGIAKDATDPPG
+39 
-52 PGERQLRKKI
+52 KKI
-62 HFPRPSNSPILFLLR
+62 CK
-77 FSLLRSS
+77 SS
-84 EEHISHA
+84 DEHIGHA
-91 YHLLTTR
+91 YHLLMTR
-98 LREEH
+98 LNEEH
-103 AEVRFSAFQI
+103 AEIRFSAFQI
-113 VQELFSRSHPFRT
+113 VHELFTRSHQFRT

-134 FLELTVGIDHEQPLP
+134 FLEFTVGIDHEQPLP

-159 KAAIKSVQ
+159 RAAIKAVQ
-167 EWHEKYG
+167 DWHEKYG
-174 EAYKKLALGYHFLKR
+174 EAYKKLSLGYHFLKQ
-189 NKKVDFQDVHARTVA
+189 NKKVDFQDVSARTLA
-204 ERRREEEK
+204 ERKREEEK

-227 EKEME
+227 ETEMA
-232 EMSQEVADTLTEMEN
+232 EMSQEIADTLTEMEN
-247 CFQLLMPDPFNFT
+247 CFQLLMPDPFDFT

-265 LEPNKK
+265 LEPNKQ
-271 MTANED
+271 TIANED
-277 RPASPLPSWVEVNQ
+277 KPASPSSSQIALHPSY
-291 SCFGCVDDE
+291 FGRVDDE
-300 QPCCSKDVLSVSQC
+300 QPCCSKDLLSVSQC
-314 VSTDKTKELD
+314 VKTGRNEELS
-324 EKQEKPE
+324 EEQEKLE
-331 QKELDGGTCSEFQSG
+331 QKELDGGTHSELGSG
-346 TPLSDE
+346 VPALNDD

-388 IINNVMDAHKLLRNK
+388 IINNIMDAHRLLRNK
-403 FWPSVQSWIQLF
+403 FLPTVQSWIQLF
-415 TRAGISDDRL
+415 TRAGVNDDRL
-425 RCAIDLKNKLET
+425 RCAIDLKNKLEI

-443 EMNISFK
+443 EMNISIK
-450 ARKREEM
+450 ERKRKVM

-463 DDEDEDEF
+463 DDDNEDDEF

-476 KEGYEPHIPDHLRK
+476 KEGYEPYIPDHLRK
-490 EYGLEPQSPP
+490 EYGLEPPSPP
-500 KAPVGKTSVGPAPQS
+500 SAPTRETSVGPALQS
-515 SRAQLKGNEDELDP
+515 SWPQPKGNEDELDP

-548 PHASGPAT
+548 PYTSKSAT
-556 TEPAAS
+556 DEQAAL
-562 EEPDSKRRKLEEER
+562 EEPDSKTRKLAEER
-576 AKAPL
+576 AKAPI

-594 QPSAGKILKF
+594 QPSAGKILKV
-604 ASEHRFWAPREV
+604 SSQHRFWAPSEM
-616 EEEVENKEITEMLK
+616 EEEVENKEVTEMLK

-651 PDGSLCERQDRIKCP
+651 PNGGLCERQDRIKCP

-679 PVNAE
+679 PLNSE
-684 DRAREEKMRF
+684 DRAREEKMHF

-719 LGSSKNNEKGGKK
+719 LGSSKNNGKGGKK
-732 KGKKKKYPN
+732 KGNKKKYPN

>member
-1 MGACRTSLTE
+1 MEQRLAELVEELTTSG
-11 HPEPKGGQAL
+11 EPRL
-21 PRANP
+21 EP
-26 GRPHDLQVHTEPT
+26 GRMKEL
-39 SEGIAKDATDPPG
+39 
-52 PGERQLRKKI
+52 KKI
-62 HFPRPSNSPILFLLR
+62 CK
-77 FSLLRSS
+77 SS
-84 EEHISHA
+84 EEHIGHA
-91 YHLLTTR
+91 YHLLVTR
-98 LREEH
+98 LQEEH
-103 AEVRFSAFQI
+103 AEMRFSAFQV
-113 VQELFSRSHPFRT
+113 VQELFARSHHFRT
-126 LIISNFQE
+126 LLIANFQE

-159 KAAIKSVQ
+159 KEAIKAVQ
-167 EWHEKYG
+167 DWHEKYG
-174 EAYKKLALGYHFLKR
+174 EAYKQLSLGYHFLKR

-212 QKRLDNIYKEKAKRA
+212 QKRLENIYKEKVKRT

-232 EMSQEVADTLTEMEN
+232 EMSQEIADTLTEMEN
-247 CFQLLMPDPFNFT
+247 CFQLLMPDPFNFG
-260 VNDTE
+260 VNEIDPE
-265 LEPNKK
+265 LSKQ
-271 MTANED
+271 TSAND
-277 RPASPLPSWVEVNQ
+277 ARPASALSSQREVNP
-291 SCFGCVDDE
+291 SSLGCMDDE
-300 QPCCSKDVLSVSQC
+300 QPCCSKDILPL
-314 VSTDKTKELD
+314 TTGGNKEVD
-324 EKQEKPE
+324 EKPE
-331 QKELDGGTCSEFQSG
+331 QKEVDGGTCSDIPYSG
-346 TPLSDE
+346 PALDDD

-368 TLDLEISTDIKVHEN
+368 TLDLEISTDIKVQEN

-388 IINNVMDAHKLLRNK
+388 IINSVMDAHKLLRNK
-403 FWPSVQSWIQLF
+403 FWPSVQSWIQLL
-415 TRAGISDDRL
+415 TRAGINDDRL
-425 RCAIDLKNKLET
+425 RCAIELKNKLET
-437 AMKKYK
+437 VMKKYK

-450 ARKREEM
+450 ARKRKVM
-457 KASDDD
+457 KASDDDDD

-476 KEGYEPHIPDHLRK
+476 KEGYEPHIPDHLRE

-500 KAPVGKTSVGPAPQS
+500 KAPVVKASTGAAPLS
-515 SRAQLKGNEDELDP
+515 SRTRLKGNEDELDP
-529 TCAAATLKLIR
+529 TCAAATLKLLR
-540 DKLPKLPP
+540 DKLPKLPS
-548 PHASGPAT
+548 PHASESAT
-556 TEPAAS
+556 S
-562 EEPDSKRRKLEEER
+562 ETANLEDPDSKRRKLEER

-586 DLHYWGQD
+586 DLHYWGED

-604 ASEHRFWAPREV
+604 TSEHRFWAPSEV

-651 PDGSLCERQDRIKCP
+651 PDGTLCERQDRIKCP
-666 FHGKIIPRDESGI
+666 FHGKIIPRDDSGI

-684 DRAREEKMRF
+684 DRAREEKMKF

-706 EFMREVEAATGVD
+706 EFMREVEAATGLD
-719 LGSSKNNEKGGKK
+719 LGSSKSNGKGQKK
-732 KGKKKKYPN
+732 KEKKQKYPN

>member
-1 MGACRTSLTE
+1 MDQRLAELVEELTTSGESQLE
-11 HPEPKGGQAL
+11 
-21 PRANP
+21 P
-26 GRPHDLQVHTEPT
+26 GRMKEL
-39 SEGIAKDATDPPG
+39 
-52 PGERQLRKKI
+52 KKI
-62 HFPRPSNSPILFLLR
+62 CK
-77 FSLLRSS
+77 SS
-84 EEHISHA
+84 EEHLRHA
-91 YHLLTTR
+91 FHLLLTR
-98 LREEH
+98 LQEEH
-103 AEVRFSAFQI
+103 AEMRFSAFQ
-113 VQELFSRSHPFRT
+113 VLQELFARSHHFRT
-126 LIISNFQE
+126 LLIANFQE

-159 KAAIKSVQ
+159 RAAIKAVQ

-174 EAYKKLALGYHFLKR
+174 EAYKQLSLGYHFLKQ

-212 QKRLDNIYKEKAKRA
+212 QKRLENIYKEKVKRT

-232 EMSQEVADTLTEMEN
+232 EMSQEIADTLTEMEN
-247 CFQLLMPDPFNFT
+247 CFQLLMPDPFNFG
-260 VNDTE
+260 VNDIDLE
-265 LEPNKK
+265 LSKR
-271 MTANED
+271 TSANEAG
-277 RPASPLPSWVEVNQ
+277 PASPLSCQGELNPS
-291 SCFGCVDDE
+291 SLGCIDDE
-300 QPCCSKDVLSVSQC
+300 QPCCSKDILPVSQS
-314 VSTDKTKELD
+314 VTADGSTEVD
-324 EKQEKPE
+324 EKPE
-331 QKELDGGTCSEFQSG
+331 QKEQDGGTCSDCGPALED
-346 TPLSDE
+346 DE
-352 DYQTF
+352 YQTF

-368 TLDLEISTDIKVHEN
+368 TLDLEVSTDIKVQEN

-388 IINNVMDAHKLLRNK
+388 IINSVMDAHKLLRNK
-403 FWPSVQSWIQLF
+403 FWPSVQSWIQLL
-415 TRAGISDDRL
+415 TKAGINDDRL
-425 RCAIDLKNKLET
+425 RCAIELKNKLET
-437 AMKKYK
+437 AMRKYK

-450 ARKREEM
+450 ARKRKVWHWEFVISGGTFDPFFDESSDLVFAEEVRLSVHLSWLGQM

-463 DDEDEDEF
+463 DDDEDEDEDEF

-490 EYGLEPQSPP
+490 EYGEF
-500 KAPVGKTSVGPAPQS
+500 
-515 SRAQLKGNEDELDP
+515 AQLCQALSLHV
-529 TCAAATLKLIR
+529 TAALSESAT
-540 DKLPKLPP
+540 
-548 PHASGPAT
+548 
-556 TEPAAS
+556 S
-562 EEPDSKRRKLEEER
+562 ETANVDDPDSKRRKLEEK

-586 DLHYWGQD
+586 DLHYWGED

-604 ASEHRFWAPREV
+604 TSEHRFWAPSEV

-651 PDGSLCERQDRIKCP
+651 PDGTLCERQDRIKCP
-666 FHGKIIPRDESGI
+666 FHGKIIPRDDSGI
-679 PVNAE
+679 PINAE
-684 DRAREEKMRF
+684 DRAREEKMKF

-706 EFMREVEAATGVD
+706 EFMREVEAATGLD
-719 LGSSKNNEKGGKK
+719 LGSSKSNGKGQKK
-732 KGKKKKYPN
+732 KGKKQKYPN

>member
-1 MGACRTSLTE
+1 MDQRLAELVEELTTSG
-11 HPEPKGGQAL
+11 EPRL
-21 PRANP
+21 EP
-26 GRPHDLQVHTEPT
+26 GRMKEL
-39 SEGIAKDATDPPG
+39 
-52 PGERQLRKKI
+52 KKI
-62 HFPRPSNSPILFLLR
+62 CK
-77 FSLLRSS
+77 SS

-91 YHLLTTR
+91 FHLLLTR
-98 LREEH
+98 LHEEH
-103 AEVRFSAFQI
+103 AEMRLSAFQ
-113 VQELFSRSHPFRT
+113 VLQELFTRSHHFRT
-126 LIISNFQE
+126 LVIASFQE

-159 KAAIKSVQ
+159 RAAIRAVQ
-167 EWHEKYG
+167 DWHEKYG
-174 EAYKKLALGYHFLKR
+174 DAYKQLSLGYHFLKQ

-204 ERRREEEK
+204 ERKREEEK
-212 QKRLDNIYKEKAKRA
+212 QKRLDNIYKEKVKRT

-232 EMSQEVADTLTEMEN
+232 EMSQEIADTLTEMEN
-247 CFQLLMPDPFNFT
+247 CFQLLMPDPFNFA
-260 VNDTE
+260 VNDLE
-265 LEPNKK
+265 LEPSKQVS
-271 MTANED
+271 
-277 RPASPLPSWVEVNQ
+277 ASPLPSQVGAEQ
-291 SCFGCVDDE
+291 SCFWGMDDE
-300 QPCCSKDVLSVSQC
+300 QPCCSKDILPVPQC
-314 VSTDKTKELD
+314 VRTDGNKESE

-331 QKELDGGTCSEFQSG
+331 QKELDGGTGSEVQSSV
-346 TPLSDE
+346 PALDDE
-352 DYQTF
+352 DYHTF
-357 VRNHGLISHKY
+357 VRNHGLISHEY
-368 TLDLEISTDIKVHEN
+368 SLDLELSTDIKVQEN

-388 IINNVMDAHKLLRNK
+388 IINSVMDAHKLLRNK
-403 FWPSVQSWIQLF
+403 FWPSVQSWIQLL
-415 TRAGISDDRL
+415 TRAGINDDRL
-425 RCAIDLKNKLET
+425 RCAIELKNKLET

-450 ARKREEM
+450 ARKRKVM
-457 KASDDD
+457 KALDDDDD
-463 DDEDEDEF
+463 DDEEDEDDF

-500 KAPVGKTSVGPAPQS
+500 KAPVGKAPTGPAPLS
-515 SRAQLKGNEDELDP
+515 SRAQLRGNEEELDP

-548 PHASGPAT
+548 PLTSESAP
-556 TEPAAS
+556 TETAAL
-562 EEPDSKRRKLEEER
+562 EDPDGKRRKLEEER

-586 DLHYWGQD
+586 DLHYWGED
-594 QPSAGKILKF
+594 QPNAGKILKF
-604 ASEHRFWAPREV
+604 ASEHRFWAPSEV

-651 PDGSLCERQDRIKCP
+651 PNGSLCERQDRIKCP

-684 DRAREEKMRF
+684 DRAREEKMKF

-706 EFMREVEAATGVD
+706 EFMREVEAATGLD
-719 LGSSKNNEKGGKK
+719 LGSSKNNEKGQKK
-732 KGKKKKYPN
+732 QGKKKKYPN
-741 LTDLKQQ
+741 LTDLRQQ

-763 GAMKRVVKAMNR
+763 GAMKRVVKVMNR

>member
-1 MGACRTSLTE
+1 MDQRLAELVEELTTSG
-11 HPEPKGGQAL
+11 EPRL
-21 PRANP
+21 EP
-26 GRPHDLQVHTEPT
+26 GRMKEL
-39 SEGIAKDATDPPG
+39 
-52 PGERQLRKKI
+52 KKI
-62 HFPRPSNSPILFLLR
+62 CK
-77 FSLLRSS
+77 SS

-91 YHLLTTR
+91 YHLLLTR
-98 LREEH
+98 LQEEH
-103 AEVRFSAFQI
+103 AEMRFSAFQV
-113 VQELFSRSHPFRT
+113 VQELFARSHQFRT
-126 LIISNFQE
+126 LLISNFQE

-159 KAAIKSVQ
+159 KAAIKAVQ
-167 EWHEKYG
+167 DWHEKYG
-174 EAYKKLALGYHFLKR
+174 EAYKQLSLGYHFLKQ

-212 QKRLDNIYKEKAKRA
+212 QKRLENIYKEKVKRT

-232 EMSQEVADTLTEMEN
+232 EMSQEIADTLTEMEN
-247 CFQLLMPDPFNFT
+247 CFQLLMPDPFNFA
-260 VNDTE
+260 VNDMEPE
-265 LEPNKK
+265 LSKQ
-271 MTANED
+271 TSANEAG
-277 RPASPLPSWVEVNQ
+277 PASPLSSLGEVNP
-291 SCFGCVDDE
+291 SYLGCMDDE
-300 QPCCSKDVLSVSQC
+300 QPCCSKDILPVSQC
-314 VSTDKTKELD
+314 VTTDRNKEVD
-324 EKQEKPE
+324 EKPE
-331 QKELDGGTCSEFQSG
+331 QKELDGGTCSDVQSSG
-346 TPLSDE
+346 PTLDDD

-368 TLDLEISTDIKVHEN
+368 TLDLEISTDIKVQEN

-388 IINNVMDAHKLLRNK
+388 IINSVMDAHKLLRNK
-403 FWPSVQSWIQLF
+403 FWPSVQSWIQLL
-415 TRAGISDDRL
+415 TRAGINDDRL
-425 RCAIDLKNKLET
+425 RCAIELKNKLET

-450 ARKREEM
+450 ARKGKVM
-457 KASDDD
+457 KDSDDDDD

-490 EYGLEPQSPP
+490 EYGLEPRSPP
-500 KAPVGKTSVGPAPQS
+500 KAPVAKVSTGAAPLNS
-515 SRAQLKGNEDELDP
+515 HTQLKGNEDELDP

-548 PHASGPAT
+548 PHASESAT
-556 TEPAAS
+556 TETANV
-562 EEPDSKRRKLEEER
+562 EDPDSKRRKLEER

-586 DLHYWGQD
+586 DLHYWGED

-604 ASEHRFWAPREV
+604 TSEHRFWAPCEV

-666 FHGKIIPRDESGI
+666 FHGKIIPRDDSGI

-684 DRAREEKMRF
+684 DRAREEKIKF

-706 EFMREVEAATGVD
+706 EFMREVEAATGLD
-719 LGSSKNNEKGGKK
+719 LGSSKSNGKGQKK
-732 KGKKKKYPN
+732 KVKKQKYPN

-763 GAMKRVVKAMNR
+763 GAVKRVVKAMNR

>member
-1 MGACRTSLTE
+1 MDVRLAELVEELTTSG
-11 HPEPKGGQAL
+11 EPRL
-21 PRANP
+21 EP
-26 GRPHDLQVHTEPT
+26 GKMKEL
-39 SEGIAKDATDPPG
+39 
-52 PGERQLRKKI
+52 KKI
-62 HFPRPSNSPILFLLR
+62 C
-77 FSLLRSS
+77 RSS
-84 EEHISHA
+84 DEHINHA
-91 YHLLTTR
+91 YHLLLTR

-103 AEVRFSAFQI
+103 AEMRFSAFQI
-113 VQELFSRSHPFRT
+113 VQELFSRSHQFRT
-126 LIISNFQE
+126 LLISNFQD
-134 FLELTVGIDHEQPLP
+134 FLELTVGIDHDQPLP

-159 KAAIKSVQ
+159 KQTIKSVQ

-174 EAYKKLALGYHFLKR
+174 EAYKKLALGYHFLKQ
-189 NKKVDFQDVHARTVA
+189 NKKVDFEDVHARTMA

-232 EMSQEVADTLTEMEN
+232 EMSQEIADTLTEMES
-247 CFQLLMPDPFNFT
+247 CFRLLLPDPFDFT
-260 VNDTE
+260 VHDTE
-265 LEPNKK
+265 LEPNKQ
-271 MTANED
+271 TSANED
-277 RPASPLPSWVEVNQ
+277 GPASPWHSQIEVKQ
-291 SCFGCVDDE
+291 SYLECMDDE
-300 QPCCSKDVLSVSQC
+300 QPCCSKDILSQC
-314 VSTDKTKELD
+314 VRTDKELD
-324 EKQEKPE
+324 EKQEKLE
-331 QKELDGGTCSEFQSG
+331 QKDLDGGTCSEVQSG
-346 TPLSDE
+346 VLALDDDDDDDD
-352 DYQTF
+352 DYETF

-368 TLDLEISTDIKVHEN
+368 TLDIEISTDIKVCEN

-388 IINNVMDAHKLLRNK
+388 IINNVMDAHRLLRNK

-415 TRAGISDDRL
+415 TKAGINDDRL
-425 RCAIDLKNKLET
+425 RCAIDLKNKMET

-443 EMNISFK
+443 EMNILFK
-450 ARKREEM
+450 ARKRKVRSFFWGM
-457 KASDDD
+457 KALDDDDDD

-500 KAPVGKTSVGPAPQS
+500 KGLVGTTSTGPALLS

-548 PHASGPAT
+548 PHASDSTT
-556 TEPAAS
+556 TEPAGL
-562 EEPDSKRRKLEEER
+562 EEPDSKRKKLEEER

-604 ASEHRFWAPREV
+604 ASEHRFWAPSEV
-616 EEEVENKEITEMLK
+616 EEEVENKEISEMLK

-645 KCRAPM
+645 KCRARM
-651 PDGSLCERQDRIKCP
+651 PDGRLCERQDRIKCP

-679 PVNAE
+679 PINAE

-706 EFMREVEAATGVD
+706 EFMREIEAATGVD
-719 LGSSKNNEKGGKK
+719 LGSSKINGKEGKK

-763 GAMKRVVKAMNR
+763 GAMKRVVNAMNR

>member
-1 MGACRTSLTE
+1 
-11 HPEPKGGQAL
+11 
-21 PRANP
+21 
-26 GRPHDLQVHTEPT
+26 
-39 SEGIAKDATDPPG
+39 
-52 PGERQLRKKI
+52 
-62 HFPRPSNSPILFLLR
+62 
-77 FSLLRSS
+77 SS
-84 EEHISHA
+84 DEHISHA
-91 YHLLTTR
+91 YHLLLTR
-98 LREEH
+98 LHEEH
-103 AEVRFSAFQI
+103 AEMRFSAFQI
-113 VQELFSRSHPFRT
+113 VQELFSRSHQFRT
-126 LIISNFQE
+126 LVISNFQD
-134 FLELTVGIDHEQPLP
+134 FLELTVGTDHEQPLP

-159 KAAIKSVQ
+159 KEAIKSVQ

-174 EAYKKLALGYHFLKR
+174 EAYKKLALGYHFLKQ
-189 NKKVDFQDVHARTVA
+189 NKKVDFEDVHARTMA

-232 EMSQEVADTLTEMEN
+232 EMSQEIAGTLTEMEN
-247 CFQLLMPDPFNFT
+247 CFRLLLPDPFDFT
-260 VNDTE
+260 VYDAE
-265 LEPNKK
+265 LEPNKQ
-271 MTANED
+271 MSTNEN
-277 RPASPLPSWVEVNQ
+277 RPASPWSSQMEVNQ
-291 SCFGCVDDE
+291 SYLGCMDDE
-300 QPCCSKDVLSVSQC
+300 QPCCSKDIVSVSQC
-314 VSTDKTKELD
+314 VRTDKELD
-324 EKQEKPE
+324 EKQEKLE
-331 QKELDGGTCSEFQSG
+331 QKDLDGGTCSEGQSG
-346 TPLSDE
+346 VPALDDDD

-357 VRNHGLISHKY
+357 VRNHGLVSHKY
-368 TLDLEISTDIKVHEN
+368 TLGIEISTDIKVHEN

-388 IINNVMDAHKLLRNK
+388 IINNVVDAHRLLRNK

-415 TRAGISDDRL
+415 TKAGINDDRL
-425 RCAIDLKNKLET
+425 RCAIDFKNKLET

-450 ARKREEM
+450 ARKRKVM
-457 KASDDD
+457 KALDDD

-476 KEGYEPHIPDHLRK
+476 KEGYEPYIPDHLRK

-500 KAPVGKTSVGPAPQS
+500 KALVEKTSKRPAPLS
-515 SRAQLKGNEDELDP
+515 SCSQLKQNEDELDP

-548 PHASGPAT
+548 PHASDSTT
-556 TEPAAS
+556 TEPAGL

-604 ASEHRFWAPREV
+604 ASEHRFWAPSEV
-616 EEEVENKEITEMLK
+616 EEEVENKEISEMLK

-645 KCRAPM
+645 KCRARM
-651 PDGSLCERQDRIKCP
+651 PDGKLCERQDRIKCP

-679 PVNAE
+679 PINAE

-706 EFMREVEAATGVD
+706 EFMREIEAATGVD
-719 LGSSKNNEKGGKK
+719 LGSSKINGKEGKK

-756 EKKVFNK
+756 EKKVFDK

>member
-1 MGACRTSLTE
+1 MSKCRPVTSGVPQGLVLGLALFNIFAGNMDNGIECTLSKFADNAKLCGVVNTLEGRDAIQRDLDRLERWACANLMKFSKAKCKVLHVGWDNPKHNYRLGREWIESSPEEKDLGVLVDKKLNMSWQCALAAQKANRILGCIKRSVTSRSRRGILPLYSAVVRLHLEYCVQLWGPQYKERHGAVGASPEEAMKMMRGLE
-11 HPEPKGGQAL
+11 HLSYE
-21 PRANP
+21 
-26 GRPHDLQVHTEPT
+26 D
-39 SEGIAKDATDPPG
+39 
-52 PGERQLRKKI
+52 
-62 HFPRPSNSPILFLLR
+62 
-77 FSLLRSS
+77 
-84 EEHISHA
+84 
-91 YHLLTTR
+91 R
-98 LREEH
+98 LRELGL
-103 AEVRFSAFQI
+103 FSLEKRRLRGDLIAAFQ
-113 VQELFSRSHPFRT
+113 
-126 LIISNFQE
+126 
-134 FLELTVGIDHEQPLP
+134 
-149 PPKEVAQKLR
+149 
-159 KAAIKSVQ
+159 
-167 EWHEKYG
+167 Y
-174 EAYKKLALGYHFLKR
+174 LK
-189 NKKVDFQDVHARTVA
+189 
-204 ERRREEEK
+204 
-212 QKRLDNIYKEKAKRA
+212 
-227 EKEME
+227 
-232 EMSQEVADTLTEMEN
+232 
-247 CFQLLMPDPFNFT
+247 
-260 VNDTE
+260 
-265 LEPNKK
+265 
-271 MTANED
+271 
-277 RPASPLPSWVEVNQ
+277 
-291 SCFGCVDDE
+291 
-300 QPCCSKDVLSVSQC
+300 
-314 VSTDKTKELD
+314 
-324 EKQEKPE
+324 
-331 QKELDGGTCSEFQSG
+331 
-346 TPLSDE
+346 
-352 DYQTF
+352 
-357 VRNHGLISHKY
+357 
-368 TLDLEISTDIKVHEN
+368 
-383 EDNTA
+383 
-388 IINNVMDAHKLLRNK
+388 
-403 FWPSVQSWIQLF
+403 
-415 TRAGISDDRL
+415 
-425 RCAIDLKNKLET
+425 
-437 AMKKYK
+437 
-443 EMNISFK
+443 
-450 ARKREEM
+450 M

-463 DDEDEDEF
+463 DDSEDEDEF

-500 KAPVGKTSVGPAPQS
+500 KASVGKTSIGPAPLS
-515 SRAQLKGNEDELDP
+515 SHARLKGNEDELDP

-548 PHASGPAT
+548 PHASDSAT
-556 TEPAAS
+556 TEPAAL

-604 ASEHRFWAPREV
+604 ASEHRFWAPSEV

-706 EFMREVEAATGVD
+706 EFMREVEAATGMD
-719 LGSSKNNEKGGKK
+719 LGSSKTDGKGGKK

-748 ANTSRSRL
+748 ANTARSRL

-763 GAMKRVVKAMNR
+763 GAVKRVVKAMNR

>member
-1 MGACRTSLTE
+1 
-11 HPEPKGGQAL
+11 
-21 PRANP
+21 
-26 GRPHDLQVHTEPT
+26 
-39 SEGIAKDATDPPG
+39 
-52 PGERQLRKKI
+52 
-62 HFPRPSNSPILFLLR
+62 
-77 FSLLRSS
+77 RSS

-91 YHLLTTR
+91 YHLLVTR
-98 LREEH
+98 LQEEH
-103 AEVRFSAFQI
+103 AEMRFSAFQV
-113 VQELFSRSHPFRT
+113 VQELFARSHQFRT
-126 LIISNFQE
+126 LLISNFQE

-159 KAAIKSVQ
+159 KAAIKAVQ
-167 EWHEKYG
+167 DWHEKYG
-174 EAYKKLALGYHFLKR
+174 EAYKQLSLGYHFLKR

-212 QKRLDNIYKEKAKRA
+212 QKRLENIYKEKVKRT

-232 EMSQEVADTLTEMEN
+232 EMSQEIVDTLTEIEN
-247 CFQLLMPDPFNFT
+247 CFQLLMPDPFNFA
-260 VNDTE
+260 VNHTE
-265 LEPNKK
+265 PELGKQ
-271 MTANED
+271 TSANEAG
-277 RPASPLPSWVEVNQ
+277 PASPLSSRGGVNPSYLG
-291 SCFGCVDDE
+291 FVDDE
-300 QPCCSKDVLSVSQC
+300 QPCCSKDILPVSQC
-314 VSTDKTKELD
+314 VRTDGNKAVD
-324 EKQEKPE
+324 EKLE
-331 QKELDGGTCSEFQSG
+331 QKELDGDTCSDAQSCG
-346 TPLSDE
+346 PALDDD
-352 DYQTF
+352 DYQAF

-368 TLDLEISTDIKVHEN
+368 TLDLEISTADIKVQEN

-388 IINNVMDAHKLLRNK
+388 IINSVMDAHKLLRNK
-403 FWPSVQSWIQLF
+403 FWPSVQSWIQLL
-415 TRAGISDDRL
+415 TRAGINDDRL
-425 RCAIDLKNKLET
+425 RCAIELKNKLET

-450 ARKREEM
+450 ARKRKVM

-463 DDEDEDEF
+463 DDDEDEDEDEF

-500 KAPVGKTSVGPAPQS
+500 KAPVLKASSGAAPLS
-515 SRAQLKGNEDELDP
+515 SHTQLKGNEDELDP

-548 PHASGPAT
+548 PQTSESAT
-556 TEPAAS
+556 TDTANLED
-562 EEPDSKRRKLEEER
+562 PDSKRRKLEER

-586 DLHYWGQD
+586 DLHYWGED

-604 ASEHRFWAPREV
+604 TSEHRFWAPCEV

-666 FHGKIIPRDESGI
+666 FHGKIIPRDDSGI

-684 DRAREEKMRF
+684 DRAREEKMKF
-694 EKQAAQPEWRDP
+694 EKQAAQPEWQDP
-706 EFMREVEAATGVD
+706 EFMREVEAATGLD
-719 LGSSKNNEKGGKK
+719 LGSSKCNGKGQK
-732 KGKKKKYPN
+732 KGKKQKYPN

-763 GAMKRVVKAMNR
+763 GAIKRVVKAMNR

>member
-1 MGACRTSLTE
+1 MDQRLAELVEELTTSG
-11 HPEPKGGQAL
+11 EPRL
-21 PRANP
+21 EP
-26 GRPHDLQVHTEPT
+26 GKLKE
-39 SEGIAKDATDPPG
+39 
-52 PGERQLRKKI
+52 LKKI
-62 HFPRPSNSPILFLLR
+62 CKCSQ
-77 FSLLRSS
+77 
-84 EEHISHA
+84 EHLSHA
-91 YHLLTTR
+91 YHLLLTR

-103 AEVRFSAFQI
+103 AEMRFSAFQI
-113 VQELFSRSHPFRT
+113 VQELFTRSHHFRT
-126 LIISNFQE
+126 LLISKFQE

-159 KAAIKSVQ
+159 KAALKSVQ

-174 EAYKKLALGYHFLKR
+174 EAYKKLALGYHFLKQ
-189 NKKVDFQDVHARTVA
+189 NKKVDFQDVNARTVA

-227 EKEME
+227 ETEMQ
-232 EMSQEVADTLTEMEN
+232 EMSPEIADTLTEMEN
-247 CFQLLMPDPFNFT
+247 CFQLLIPDPFGFT
-260 VNDTE
+260 VSEME
-265 LEPNKK
+265 LEPNKE
-271 MTANED
+271 MPANEAK
-277 RPASPLPSWVEVNQ
+277 PAASLMEVNQ
-291 SCFGCVDDE
+291 SYFGCVDDE
-300 QPCCSKDVLSVSQC
+300 QPCCSKDIPPVSQC
-314 VSTDKTKELD
+314 VRTDKDLE

-331 QKELDGGTCSEFQSG
+331 EEEELDEGTCLEVQTG
-346 TPLSDE
+346 LPALNE
-352 DYQTF
+352 DDFQTF
-357 VRNHGLISHKY
+357 VRNHGLISSKY
-368 TLDLEISTDIKVHEN
+368 TLDLEISTADIKVNEN
-383 EDNTA
+383 EDNTD

-403 FWPSVQSWIQLF
+403 FWPSVQSWIQIF

-437 AMKKYK
+437 VMKKYK

-450 ARKREEM
+450 ERKRKVM

-463 DDEDEDEF
+463 DDDEDEDDF

-476 KEGYEPHIPDHLRK
+476 KEGYEPHIPDHLRQ
-490 EYGLEPQSPP
+490 EYGLEPQLPP
-500 KAPVGKTSVGPAPQS
+500 KMGKTSRGPASLS
-515 SRAQLKGNEDELDP
+515 SHSQMKRNEEELDP

-540 DKLPKLPP
+540 DKLPKLST
-548 PHASGPAT
+548 PHVSESAT
-556 TEPAAS
+556 TDPAAM
-562 EEPDSKRRKLEEER
+562 DSKRRKLEEER

-586 DLHYWGQD
+586 DLHYWGED
-594 QPSAGKILKF
+594 QPNAGKILKF
-604 ASEHRFWAPREV
+604 ASEHRFWAPSEV
-616 EEEVENKEITEMLK
+616 EEEVENKEISEMLK

-639 FEPVKH
+639 FEPVTH

-651 PDGSLCERQDRIKCP
+651 PDGSLCGRQDRVKCP

-679 PVNAE
+679 PINAE

-719 LGSSKNNEKGGKK
+719 LGSSKNNGKGGKK

-756 EKKVFNK
+756 EKKVFDK
-763 GAMKRVVKAMNR
+763 GAVKRVVKAMNQM
-775 VDQRKHEKFA
+775 DQRKHEKFA

-792 N
+792 H

>member
-1 MGACRTSLTE
+1 MAQRLAELVEELTTAG
-11 HPEPKGGQAL
+11 EPQL
-21 PRANP
+21 EP
-26 GRPHDLQVHTEPT
+26 GRLKE
-39 SEGIAKDATDPPG
+39 
-52 PGERQLRKKI
+52 LKKI
-62 HFPRPSNSPILFLLR
+62 CK
-77 FSLLRSS
+77 SS
-84 EEHISHA
+84 DDHIGHA
-91 YHLLTTR
+91 YRLLLTR
-98 LREEH
+98 LREPH
-103 AEVRFSAFQI
+103 AQVRLSAFQALR
-113 VQELFSRSHPFRT
+113 ELFARSHRFRT
-126 LIISNFQE
+126 LLLADFQE
-134 FLELTVGIDHEQPLP
+134 FLELAVGTEHRQPLP
-149 PPKEVAQKLR
+149 PPAEVAQRLR
-159 KAAIKSVQ
+159 KAALRCVQ
-167 EWHEKYG
+167 DWHDKYG
-174 EAYKKLALGYHFLKR
+174 EAYKKLALGYHYLR
-189 NKKVDFQDVHARTVA
+189 QNKKVDFQDVHARTVA
-204 ERRREEEK
+204 ERQREEEK

-227 EKEME
+227 EKEMT
-232 EMSQEVADTLTEMEN
+232 EMSQEIAETLTEMEN
-247 CFQLLMPDPFNFT
+247 CFRLLMPDPFEFT
-260 VNDTE
+260 VNDTIP
-265 LEPNKK
+265 EPHKE

-277 RPASPLPSWVEVNQ
+277 SPAPALASQTDVTQLYVG
-291 SCFGCVDDE
+291 FVDDE
-300 QPCCSKDVLSVSQC
+300 QPCCSKDILSASQG
-314 VSTDKTKELD
+314 VRTEKNEDLD
-324 EKQEKPE
+324 DKQETPE
-331 QKELDGGTCSEFQSG
+331 QKELDGGTSSG
-346 TPLSDE
+346 VESGALAFHDD
-352 DYQTF
+352 DYETF

-368 TLDLEISTDIKVHEN
+368 TLDLEISTDLKVHEN

-388 IINNVMDAHKLLRNK
+388 VINNVVDAHKLLRNK
-403 FWPSVQSWIQLF
+403 FLPSVQSWIQLF
-415 TRAGISDDRL
+415 TRAGINDDRL

-443 EMNISFK
+443 EMNICFK
-450 ARKREEM
+450 ERKVM

-463 DDEDEDEF
+463 DDDDEDEF

-490 EYGLEPQSPP
+490 EYGLEPQSSP
-500 KAPVGKTSVGPAPQS
+500 KAPARKMPAGPAPAS

-540 DKLPKLPP
+540 DKLLKLTP
-548 PHASGPAT
+548 PHASESAS

-604 ASEHRFWAPREV
+604 SSEHRFWAPSEV
-616 EEEVENKEITEMLK
+616 EEEVENNEIAEMLK

-651 PDGSLCERQDRIKCP
+651 PNGSLCERQDRIKCP
-666 FHGKIIPRDESGI
+666 FHGKIIPRDERGI

-684 DRAREEKMRF
+684 DRDREEKMRF

-719 LGSSKNNEKGGKK
+719 LGSSKNDGKGGKK
-732 KGKKKKYPN
+732 KGKRKKYPN

-763 GAMKRVVKAMNR
+763 GAVKRVVKAMNQM
-775 VDQRKHEKFA
+775 DQRKHEKFA